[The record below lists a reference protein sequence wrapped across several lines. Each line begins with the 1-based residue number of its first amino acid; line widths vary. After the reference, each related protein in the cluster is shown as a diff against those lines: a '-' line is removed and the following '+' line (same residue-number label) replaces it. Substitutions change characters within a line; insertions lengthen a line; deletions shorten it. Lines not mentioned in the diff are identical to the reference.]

1 MARITTTAINLIT
14 ILALI
19 AAACSRSHNKVT
31 SREGNTVN
39 ILITSD
45 AFREGDAIPTKYTC
59 DGEDISPA
67 LRWSDI
73 PPNTK
78 SLVLICE
85 DPDAPSGAFT
95 HWVLYNLPPTAT
107 ELPEGVSVEARLANG
122 AIQGR
127 NDFKRIGYGGPCPP
141 PKNGAHR
148 YFFRLYAL
156 DTELQL
162 QAGARRENIV
172 LAMEGHV
179 LATGRLMGTYQ
190 RKQAQTR
197 GA

>member
-1 MARITTTAINLIT
+1 MRIVAAT
-14 ILALI
+14 IALI
-19 AAACSRSHNKVT
+19 LTLIPMAACSRDHGAIT
-31 SREGNTVN
+31 PREEKAMN
-39 ILITSD
+39 IPITSD
-45 AFREGDAIPTKYTC
+45 AFREGEAIPTKYTC
-59 DGEDISPA
+59 DGDDLSPA

-78 SLVLICE
+78 SFLLICE
-85 DPDAPSGAFT
+85 DPDAPSGTFT
-95 HWVLYNLPPTAT
+95 HWVLYNLPPTAA
-107 ELPEGVSVEARLANG
+107 ELPEGVSAEARLANG

-141 PKNGAHR
+141 PKGSAHR

-156 DTELQL
+156 DTELRL
-162 QAGARRENIV
+162 QAGARREDIV

-179 LATGRLMGTYQ
+179 LATGHLMGTYR

>member
-1 MARITTTAINLIT
+1 MTRIIASVGVRTLLLTLLI
-14 ILALI
+14 
-19 AAACSRSHNKVT
+19 AACSRNHNTIISK
-31 SREGNTVN
+31 EEKNMD
-39 ILITSD
+39 IQLTSD
-45 AFREGDAIPTKYTC
+45 VFQEGKAIPTKYTC
-59 DGEDISPA
+59 DGNDVSPA
-67 LRWSDI
+67 LRWGAI
-73 PPNTK
+73 PTGAR
-78 SLVLICE
+78 SLALICE
-85 DPDAPSGAFT
+85 DPDAPSGVFT

-107 ELPEGVSVEARLANG
+107 ELPEGVSATERLANG

-141 PKNGAHR
+141 PNDNAHR

-156 DTELQL
+156 DTELKL
-162 QAGARRENIV
+162 QDGARRGD
-172 LAMEGHV
+172 LLRAMEDHI

>member
-1 MARITTTAINLIT
+1 
-14 ILALI
+14 
-19 AAACSRSHNKVT
+19 
-31 SREGNTVN
+31 VN
-39 ILITSD
+39 IQISSD
-45 AFREGDAIPTKYTC
+45 AFLEGETIPVKYTC
-59 DGEDISPA
+59 DGDDLSPN

-78 SLVLICE
+78 SLALICE
-85 DPDAPSGAFT
+85 DPDAPSGMFT
-95 HWVLYNLPPTAT
+95 HWVLYNLPPTVT
-107 ELPEGVSVEARLANG
+107 ELPEGVSGEERLTNG

-141 PKNGAHR
+141 PRDSAHR

-162 QAGARRENIV
+162 QAGARREDLI
-172 LAMEGHV
+172 LAMESHV
-179 LATGRLMGTYQ
+179 LAKGHLMGAYQ
-190 RKQAQTR
+190 RKQSQTR

>member
-1 MARITTTAINLIT
+1 
-14 ILALI
+14 
-19 AAACSRSHNKVT
+19 
-31 SREGNTVN
+31 VN
-39 ILITSD
+39 IQIASD
-45 AFREGDAIPTKYTC
+45 AFQQGEAIPTKHTC
-59 DGEDISPA
+59 DGEDLSPR

-78 SLVLICE
+78 SLALICE
-85 DPDAPSGAFT
+85 DPDAPSGLFT
-95 HWVLYNLPPTAT
+95 HWVLFNLPPMVT
-107 ELPEGVSVEARLANG
+107 ELPEDVSAQERLANG

-141 PKNGAHR
+141 PQDGAHR

-162 QAGARRENIV
+162 PAGARREDLV
-172 LAMEGHV
+172 LAMDGHV
-179 LATGRLMGTYQ
+179 LAMGQLMGTYR
-190 RKQAQTR
+190 RKQAHTR

>member
-1 MARITTTAINLIT
+1 MIRIVAAT
-14 ILALI
+14 IALI
-19 AAACSRSHNKVT
+19 LTLTPIAACSRDHGAIT
-31 SREGNTVN
+31 PREGKVMN
-39 ILITSD
+39 IPITSD
-45 AFREGDAIPTKYTC
+45 AFREGEAIPTKYTC
-59 DGEDISPA
+59 DGNDISPA

-78 SLVLICE
+78 SFALICE
-85 DPDAPSGAFT
+85 DHDAPLGVFT
-95 HWVLYNLPPTAT
+95 HWVLYNLPPTIT
-107 ELPEGVSVEARLANG
+107 ELPEGVSAEGRLANG

-141 PKNGAHR
+141 PKDGAHR

-156 DTELQL
+156 DAELQL
-162 QAGARRENIV
+162 QAGARREEIV

-179 LATGRLMGTYQ
+179 LATGHLMGAYQ
-190 RKQAQTR
+190 RKRARTA

>member
-1 MARITTTAINLIT
+1 MARITATAITLIT

-19 AAACSRSHNKVT
+19 AAACSRSHDKVT
-31 SREGNTVN
+31 TGEGKIVN

-45 AFREGDAIPTKYTC
+45 AFREGEAIPTKYTC
-59 DGEDISPA
+59 DGDDLSPA

-78 SLVLICE
+78 SFVLICE

-107 ELPEGVSVEARLANG
+107 GLPEGAPAEARLANG
-122 AIQGR
+122 AVQGR

-141 PKNGAHR
+141 PKDSAHR

-162 QAGARRENIV
+162 QAGARREDIV

-179 LATGRLMGTYQ
+179 LAKGHLMGTYQ

>member
-1 MARITTTAINLIT
+1 MPIGVACFRDRDAITF
-14 ILALI
+14 
-19 AAACSRSHNKVT
+19 
-31 SREGNTVN
+31 REEKTVN
-39 ILITSD
+39 IQVISD
-45 AFREGDAIPTKYTC
+45 AFLEGETIPVKYTC
-59 DGEDISPA
+59 DGDDLSPD

-78 SLVLICE
+78 SLALICE
-85 DPDAPSGAFT
+85 DPDAPSGMFT

-107 ELPEGVSVEARLANG
+107 ELPEGVSTEERLTNG
-122 AIQGR
+122 AIQGQ

-141 PKNGAHR
+141 PGDSAHR

-156 DTELQL
+156 DAELQL
-162 QAGARRENIV
+162 QAGARRDDLV
-172 LAMEGHV
+172 LAMESHILARGH
-179 LATGRLMGTYQ
+179 LMGAYQ

>member
-1 MARITTTAINLIT
+1 M
-14 ILALI
+14 
-19 AAACSRSHNKVT
+19 
-31 SREGNTVN
+31 N

-45 AFREGDAIPTKYTC
+45 AFREGEAIPTKYTC
-59 DGEDISPA
+59 DGDDLSPA

-78 SLVLICE
+78 SFVLICE
-85 DPDAPSGAFT
+85 DPDAPSGTFT

-107 ELPEGVSVEARLANG
+107 EMPEGVSAEARLANG

-127 NDFKRIGYGGPCPP
+127 NDFKRIGYGSPCPP
-141 PKNGAHR
+141 PKDSAHR

-162 QAGARRENIV
+162 QAGARREDIV
-172 LAMEGHV
+172 LAMNSHV
-179 LATGRLMGTYQ
+179 LATGHLMGAYR
-190 RKQAQTR
+190 RKQARTR